1 MKLTKA
7 RALWPAI
14 VFSVFASF
22 AAKAVEMVPIPPPEA
37 PADGIVDEQPTQL
50 PEEETPPRM
59 PVEPPVATPPSRQGM
74 GATPPGSYRPGQSR
88 AAVPPSQP
96 GLGASPA
103 PSGQPAPSYAP
114 SPTQPQAFPGKPS
127 RTPSSRK
134 LSKAPRADEMLF
146 NFQNADVAA
155 VVRTMAEIT
164 GRNFLIDPRVKGNI
178 SIISTKPVS
187 KAAAYEIFVSALKAQ
202 GFTAIEGPGGIVKIV
217 PEAEAKQGATVQAGA
232 RASDKWIT
240 QVVVVENASATQLV
254 PLLRPLMSAA
264 ALLSVYAP
272 GNVLVMTD
280 TASTIRNVLQ
290 VISEIDR
297 QGRSDI
303 TIIPLQH
310 TSAADMAQMI
320 GRFSDAQIGVPGQ
333 GASPQG
339 ADQRLIVVPDLRTN
353 GLIVRAANPARL
365 AEVRALVAKLDV
377 PARAGGTTHVVYLR
391 YAEAK
396 KLADILRGLI
406 AGEARSA
413 GASPAAAVPIPGVP
427 VAAAA
432 SKGVETSLIQSDE
445 DSNALI
451 ISASDA
457 VYNNLRAVIEKLDIR
472 RAQVYVEALIAEI
485 SSDRVL
491 QYGIQFAGGGEVGSG
506 LGAGFTQFPSGP
518 GIVETAQA
526 IAGAAAGDATR
537 LTSAPAGL
545 NVGFL
550 SKKITLP
557 DGTEIRG
564 LGALARAFANDSHV
578 NVLSTPNLVTLDNT
592 EANMLVGQNVPF
604 VTGSFAQSTGTG
616 GTVNPFTTVQREDV
630 GLKLK
635 VKPQIS
641 EGGGVKLDI
650 EQEVSSVILATALS
664 QNGPAT
670 NKRSIKTS
678 VVVDDGN
685 TIVLGGLIEDSG
697 SDSVEK
703 VPLLG
708 DIPLIGEL
716 FKFTNRQKK
725 KTNLMVFLRPVIVR
739 SEHDAASYSY
749 DRYAQ
754 IRASDPHMTERREFI
769 IRHFEPKIPPPEE
782 KAPAENGAAAPPG
795 NGSEPAAVAPAP

>member
-7 RALWPAI
+7 RALWLAT
-14 VFSVFASF
+14 VFWTFASL
-22 AAKAVEMVPIPPPEA
+22 AAFAVEMVPIPPPEA
-37 PADGIVDEQPTQL
+37 PADGVVEEQPL
-50 PEEETPPRM
+50 EEEAPPSM
-59 PVEPPVATPPSRQGM
+59 PVEPPVATPPSRQGP
-74 GATPPGSYRPGQSR
+74 APAPPAYSRPGQSR
-88 AAVPPSQP
+88 ALTAPP
-96 GLGASPA
+96 
-103 PSGQPAPSYAP
+103 
-114 SPTQPQAFPGKPS
+114 PTKAQAFPGKPS
-127 RTPSSRK
+127 PTSSARK
-134 LSKAPRADEMLF
+134 PKSPGAGEMLF

-187 KAAAYEIFVSALKAQ
+187 KRDAYEIFIAALKAQ

-217 PEAEAKQGATVQAGA
+217 PEAEAKQGATVQSGPHK
-232 RASDKWIT
+232 SDRWIT

-290 VISEIDR
+290 VIAEIDR

-303 TIIPLQH
+303 TIIPLEY

-320 GRFSDAQIGVPGQ
+320 GRFSDAQVGVPGQ

-391 YAEAK
+391 YAEAS
-396 KLADILRGLI
+396 KLADILRGLL

-427 VAAAA
+427 AAAA
-432 SKGVETSLIQSDE
+432 AQKGAETSLIQADE

-485 SSDRVL
+485 TDDRL
-491 QYGIQFAGGGEVGSG
+491 TQYGIQFAGGGEVGSG

-518 GIVETAQA
+518 GIVDTTQA
-526 IAGAAAGDATR
+526 IAGAAAGNAAI
-537 LTSAPAGL
+537 SAPPGL
-545 NVGFL
+545 NIGFL
-550 SKKITLP
+550 SRKITLP

-564 LGALARAFANDSHV
+564 LGALARAFASDTKV

-592 EANMLVGQNVPF
+592 EANILVGQNVPF
-604 VTGSFAQSTGTG
+604 VTGSFAQATTGT
-616 GTVNPFTTVQREDV
+616 GTVNPFTTVQRQDV

-635 VKPQIS
+635 IKPQIS
-641 EGGGVKLDI
+641 EGGGVKLEI
-650 EQEVSSVILATALS
+650 EQEVSSVIAATAAS
-664 QNGPAT
+664 ATGPTT
-670 NKRSIKTS
+670 NKRAIKTS

-685 TIVLGGLIEDSG
+685 TIVLGGLIEDKG
-697 SDSVEK
+697 SDSIEK

-716 FKFTNRQKK
+716 FKFTNRSKS

-739 SEHDAASYSY
+739 SERDAALFSF
-749 DRYAQ
+749 DRYEQ
-754 IRASDPHMTERREFI
+754 IHASHPHLTERREFI
-769 IRHFEPKIPPPEE
+769 LRRFEPRIPPAEE
-782 KAPAENGAAAPPG
+782 KAPAQDGAAAPPG
-795 NGSEPAAVAPAP
+795 NGSEPAAAAPAP